1 MTVDVTQ
8 IRYSLKEPIR
18 SVLLK
23 QRTISLCGN
32 NGSNMEHDRGME
44 KFILACVE
52 GTRGHVTRDALTKFC
67 RQMNAAS
74 WIETRFRKA
83 VDMESDSESTYS
95 HVKPSDV
102 ASAVQYFKEHIGA
115 TWGELTSPKPS
126 SLGGS
131 ASDVPWEQVR
141 RFHEGIGGRQ
151 STREYVTEK
160 LGKAV
165 VV

>member
-1 MTVDVTQ
+1 
-8 IRYSLKEPIR
+8 
-18 SVLLK
+18 
-23 QRTISLCGN
+23 
-32 NGSNMEHDRGME
+32 
-44 KFILACVE
+44 
-52 GTRGHVTRDALTKFC
+52 
-67 RQMNAAS
+67 MNAAS

-83 VDMESDSESTYS
+83 VDMESGSESTYS

-141 RFHEGIGGRQ
+141 RFHEGIGGRP
-151 STREYVTEK
+151 STREYVTGK
-160 LGKAV
+160 LGNAV
-165 VV
+165 IV